1 MFEIELSRKAEKFY
15 RSIDDK
21 AARIL
26 NRCFEILSK
35 EPFYHANIK
44 KLHGEFEGSYRYRSG
59 SLRIIYSPFSRMNGE
74 GGDIIR
80 ISGKWGSH
88 IAGGGNKRGH
98 CEFKGGNKR
107 GHCEFRS

>member
-15 RSIDDK
+15 RSIGEK

-59 SLRIIYSPFSRMNGE
+59 SLRIIYSVDE
-74 GGDIIR
+74 KEKIVYIEV
-80 ISGKWGSH
+80 
-88 IAGGGNKRGH
+88 IADRRKSYR
-98 CEFKGGNKR
+98 
-107 GHCEFRS
+107 